1 MFVFKMFGYSGFKA
15 FKGLKGFK
23 GLNGFRVLG
32 ILIYRDLEYRF

>member
-1 MFVFKMFGYSGFKA
+1 MFGYSGFKA